1 MKFKLVEHFTID
13 EGWQMRD
20 DIVLKGTLFQSTI
33 NNSNLKFISFDQI
46 DEKVYKINEVDKGYI
61 IFKKISPTMNAGFIH
76 QNFLK
81 TIDKYNPSNDCSFT
95 AYIDQLGDFVIEL
108 DSVRSNKIF
117 KYYANILKIII
128 EDFYIS
134 PED

>member
-108 DSVRSNKIF
+108 DSIRSNKIF
-117 KYYANILKIII
+117 KYYANTLKIII